1 MIVPSDDGKHML
13 LRPKNLTFSCSHLPV
28 GWLLIGVGAALAVG
42 VLAVVVPLRL
52 GIRALR
58 TMEF

>member
-1 MIVPSDDGKHML
+1 VPPG
-13 LRPKNLTFSCSHLPV
+13 R
-28 GWLLIGVGAALAVG
+28 LLIGVGSGLAVG